1 MAAVRERVAL
11 ARKID
16 VEELRVRRKTANI
29 GWLKKSAREM
39 DILIDDDNT
48 FSDFNDS
55 SEDDSLGSA
64 SAEHIKARR
73 DLRHMK
79 GALKNLLAKP
89 IFPKGFSYKYP
100 TAELINNEL
109 NEQSN
114 QNAVNV
120 MKEAMKE
127 INKKQKIV
135 Y

>member
-1 MAAVRERVAL
+1 
-11 ARKID
+11 
-16 VEELRVRRKTANI
+16 
-29 GWLKKSAREM
+29 M
-39 DILIDDDNT
+39 DILIEDNND

-55 SEDDSLGSA
+55 SEDDNVGST
-64 SAEHIKARR
+64 EDIKSRR
-73 DLRHMK
+73 NLRQMK

-109 NEQSN
+109 NERSN
-114 QNAVNV
+114 HNAVNV

-127 INKKQKIV
+127 TNKKQKSL